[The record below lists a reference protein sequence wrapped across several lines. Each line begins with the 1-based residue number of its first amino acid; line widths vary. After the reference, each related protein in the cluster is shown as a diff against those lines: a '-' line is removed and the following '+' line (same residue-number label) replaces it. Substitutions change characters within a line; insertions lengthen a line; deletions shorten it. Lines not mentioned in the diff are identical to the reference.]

1 MNNDYLRV
9 NSKSSDEDIAVGEF
23 KAEAVQNNTKKNN
36 KKVTLL
42 TLLNYSR
49 KYDPSSSIQTLNTP
63 NLRSNFNIFMSL
75 GFVAVILCFIAF
87 LRSDITM
94 LIFASAISSFIF
106 PVFIIGFCYQ
116 LDKTHGVS
124 ITEIILGFLFGI
136 GVYFAISL
144 FDSYTNDLVYF
155 SWIQDLWAVII
166 RDIVLFSVANIFV
179 KIAKKDN
186 MFDAMLLV
194 VSLYAGYMFINSL
207 NELIS
212 SLFISVQVNLG
223 SESISSTGAIILGE
237 TGFKM
242 VISSFFNSLLYD
254 VLYLSSV
261 MTCCAIVNGGVIGL
275 NVSPIKDENYKEW
288 SLYLLFL
295 LTVILH
301 IAAIFPTSIK
311 LFEIILRSIGVIFS
325 FILAIT
331 ILNYYVSKSYSGTQK
346 D

>member
-9 NSKSSDEDIAVGEF
+9 NSKTNDEDIAVGEF
-23 KAEAVQNNTKKNN
+23 KAEVVHNNKKNNN

-49 KYDPSSSIQTLNTP
+49 KNDPSSSMQMINTP
-63 NLRSNFNIFMSL
+63 NLRSNFNIFITL
-75 GFVAVILCFIAF
+75 GFVALVLCFIAF

-94 LIFASAISSFIF
+94 LIFASAISSFVF
-106 PVFIIGFCYQ
+106 PIFIIGFCFQ

-124 ITEIILGFLFGI
+124 ISEIIFGFLFGI
-136 GVYFAISL
+136 GIYFLISL
-144 FDSYTNDLVYF
+144 FDSYANELVYF
-155 SWIQDLWAVII
+155 SWIQDLTAVII
-166 RDIVLFSVANIFV
+166 RDFILFFSANIFV

-186 MFDAMLLV
+186 MFDALLLV

-207 NELIS
+207 NELIA

-223 SESISSTGAIILGE
+223 TETISSTGAILLGE

-242 VISSFFNSLLYD
+242 VVSSFFSSLLQD
-254 VLYLSSV
+254 VLYISSV
-261 MTCCAIVNGGVIGL
+261 TTCCAIVNGGVIGL
-275 NVSPIKDENYKEW
+275 NVSPIKDEKYKEW

-295 LTVILH
+295 ITIILH

-311 LFEIILRSIGVIFS
+311 LFEIILRSIGIVFS

-331 ILNYYVSKSYSGTQK
+331 ILNYYVSKSYTGTK
-346 D
+346 ND